1 MNLPRKEPV
10 AEAERTLRRVG
21 WFGASAILAYLAS
34 FKVLLHLLTNG
45 NYGYFRDELYYV
57 AAGERLALG
66 YVDFPPFVTLITAFT
81 RLLLGDST
89 VALRFLPALTGAL
102 VVVLAGLMARELGG
116 GRFAQGLAAL
126 AALVAPSFLV
136 MGTFISMDAFDQ
148 LFWVSAAYVLILIL
162 KQNRP
167 RLWLLFGLIAGLGV
181 LTKITMLYFG
191 LRSSPPCCSRQAAG
205 TCSRRG
211 RGWEARSPP
220 CSCSLTSTGRSRMA
234 GLRSSFG
241 WTTGR
246 RWTRP
251 PP

>member
-21 WFGASAILAYLAS
+21 WCGTSAILAYLAS

-66 YVDFPPFVTLITAFT
+66 YVDFPPFVALITAFT

-89 VALRFLPALTGAL
+89 VALRFLPALAGAL

-191 LRSSPPCCSRQAAG
+191 FAVFAALLL
-205 TCSRRG
+205 TSSRRHLLAPWPWLG
-211 RGWEARSPP
+211 GAISALFLLPYVYWQIAHGWPTLEFWMDYGAKVDPASP
-220 CSCSLTSTGRSRMA
+220 
-234 GLRSSFG
+234 
-241 WTTGR
+241 
-246 RWTRP
+246 
-251 PP
+251 